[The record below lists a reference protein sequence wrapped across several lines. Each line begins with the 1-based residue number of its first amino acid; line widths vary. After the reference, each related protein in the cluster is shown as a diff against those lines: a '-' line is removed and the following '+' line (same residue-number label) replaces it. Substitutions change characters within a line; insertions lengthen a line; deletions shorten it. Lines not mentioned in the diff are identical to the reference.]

1 MLKNKIKLLYKKQKQ
16 IKNMKKINTI
26 KSKLS
31 IQMKEY
37 ILGFLILASFLTYYF
52 DLLKDGMMVSGL
64 IAVIISSYI
73 VLLWSEKVNDER
85 DEYIRSKVDR
95 YLYILVMALFLID
108 IVYKTYIHH
117 SYVSEI
123 IILTILALSK
133 IVLTKIV
140 KNNN

>member
-1 MLKNKIKLLYKKQKQ
+1 
-16 IKNMKKINTI
+16 MKKINTI

-37 ILGFLILASFLTYYF
+37 ILGFLILASFITYYF
-52 DLLKDGMMVSGL
+52 DLLKDGMMASGF
-64 IAVIISSYI
+64 IAIIISSYI

-133 IVLTKIV
+133 IVLTKVV

>member
-1 MLKNKIKLLYKKQKQ
+1 
-16 IKNMKKINTI
+16 MKKINTI